1 MVAVHEKNGN
11 TQGFQTPEPVAQGE
25 LGGDAGV
32 LLIVH
37 VASEEQEIQAL
48 ALAQIEEAAK
58 RGERGCAQ
66 AFREIGGDVPGQ
78 AGKRGVQMEIRGML
92 QFDGVVITDDLM
104 MSGVSAGYDLDE
116 AAVQAVKAGNDM
128 LLSTNYQEQIKAVI
142 QAVKDGEIDEAQ
154 IDAAVARVLK
164 WKNQLGFEI
173 F

>member
-37 VASEEQEIQAL
+37 VPGEEQEIRAL

-78 AGKRGVQMEIRGML
+78 AGKRGVQMKIRGMDETYGRHVAFL
-92 QFDGVVITDDLM
+92 KKEYVPSCRIPRREA
-104 MSGVSAGYDLDE
+104 SARGIPALC
-116 AAVQAVKAGNDM
+116 
-128 LLSTNYQEQIKAVI
+128 
-142 QAVKDGEIDEAQ
+142 
-154 IDAAVARVLK
+154 
-164 WKNQLGFEI
+164 
-173 F
+173 

>member
-37 VASEEQEIQAL
+37 VPGEEQEIRAL

-66 AFREIGGDVPGQ
+66 AFREIGGDVPDRPEN
-78 AGKRGVQMEIRGML
+78 AASRWRSAAWMKRMGGMWR
-92 QFDGVVITDDLM
+92 
-104 MSGVSAGYDLDE
+104 S
-116 AAVQAVKAGNDM
+116 
-128 LLSTNYQEQIKAVI
+128 
-142 QAVKDGEIDEAQ
+142 
-154 IDAAVARVLK
+154 
-164 WKNQLGFEI
+164 
-173 F
+173 